1 MMANCFFLGR
11 TSSNCAMCCN
21 FTGNLIFISIGHLA
35 ITRKYNPTLLP
46 ISDMY
51 INIIFVVGPLAFTII
66 GSIVAFLSGL
76 IFTLNNFLVKA
87 TRADFGE
94 VLAVRCLIQIP
105 LMGTIAI
112 LNGMSKTF

>member
-1 MMANCFFLGR
+1 M
-11 TSSNCAMCCN
+11 
-21 FTGNLIFISIGHLA
+21 
-35 ITRKYNPTLLP
+35 YN
-46 ISDMY
+46 
-51 INIIFVVGPLAFTII
+51 NKIFVVGPLAFTII

-112 LNGMSKTF
+112 LNGTSKFF

>member
-1 MMANCFFLGR
+1 MKSKFSGFGVKSFSLFKDLIQ
-11 TSSNCAMCCN
+11 N
-21 FTGNLIFISIGHLA
+21 FSKNPA
-35 ITRKYNPTLLP
+35 ILP
-46 ISDMY
+46 ISAMY
-51 INIIFVVGPLAFTII
+51 IDIIFVVGPLAFTII

-112 LNGMSKTF
+112 LNGTSKTFWTK

>member
-1 MMANCFFLGR
+1 M
-11 TSSNCAMCCN
+11 
-21 FTGNLIFISIGHLA
+21 
-35 ITRKYNPTLLP
+35 
-46 ISDMY
+46 SDMY
-51 INIIFVVGPLAFTII
+51 NNMIFVVGPLAFTII

-112 LNGMSKTF
+112 LNGMRKTFYME

>member
-1 MMANCFFLGR
+1 MY
-11 TSSNCAMCCN
+11 TDQKKK
-21 FTGNLIFISIGHLA
+21 GNNDKRALLLHSTTHTNELF
-35 ITRKYNPTLLP
+35 KYTAKF
-46 ISDMY
+46 SGYMY
-51 INIIFVVGPLAFTII
+51 IDIIFVVGPLAFTII

-76 IFTLNNFLVKA
+76 IFSLNNFLVKA

-112 LNGMSKTF
+112 LNGTSKTFWMK